1 MTNRIR
7 AVYTKYHD
15 YIYDPAVPLKDR
27 AFILFSTTVLIALFM
42 AIPSG
47 MIMREPL
54 TATLSTLVGALFFTA
69 YVAITIRRGTIA
81 RARVEI
87 SLVLVFVFLLVMSP
101 FRDYTLM
108 RLDGECWEG
117 DPDCSIDLLVNK
129 NDDFRGWDPWKEYLK
144 KGFDCTVTFERQD
157 NRITVRTE
165 NAGIAIRNT
174 SEIRGEPA
182 ELYVSLSGDQCA
194 LTNIRI
200 EKGQTDA

>member
-54 TATLSTLVGALFFTA
+54 TATLSTLVGAL
-69 YVAITIRRGTIA
+69 
-81 RARVEI
+81 
-87 SLVLVFVFLLVMSP
+87 
-101 FRDYTLM
+101 
-108 RLDGECWEG
+108 
-117 DPDCSIDLLVNK
+117 
-129 NDDFRGWDPWKEYLK
+129 
-144 KGFDCTVTFERQD
+144 
-157 NRITVRTE
+157 
-165 NAGIAIRNT
+165 
-174 SEIRGEPA
+174 
-182 ELYVSLSGDQCA
+182 
-194 LTNIRI
+194 TNIRI